1 MLISIE
7 GIDGAGKN
15 TLATAVRGALEVPVR
30 TIAFPRYETSIH
42 AQLARQALYGK
53 MGDLTDSAY
62 GMATLFALDRFGI
75 KEELRA
81 AKETREIVILDRYV
95 ASNAAYSAARL
106 RDDSLFQWVYDLE
119 FGTLGLPK
127 ADLQVYV
134 DTAVEV
140 ASARAQSRAATDST
154 RERDHYERDGGLQER
169 TAAAYRRL
177 VESGWGGRWIATAD
191 ADTITA
197 AINDLVGD

>member
-1 MLISIE
+1 MLLSIE

-15 TLATAVRGALEVPVR
+15 TLATAVRNAVDMPVKVVS
-30 TIAFPRYETSIH
+30 FPRYEASIH
-42 AQLARQALYGK
+42 AQLARAALYGE

-62 GMATLFALDRFGI
+62 AMATLFALDRFAV
-75 KEELRA
+75 KEELLA
-81 AKETREIVILDRYV
+81 AKESREVVILDRYV

-119 FGTLGLPK
+119 FGTLGLPQ

-134 DTAVEV
+134 DMSVEV
-140 ASARAQSRAATDST
+140 ASARAQSRAAADCT

-177 VESGWGGRWIATAD
+177 VESGWGGCWIATAD
-191 ADTITA
+191 ADTITT
-197 AINDLVGD
+197 AIHDLVGD

>member
-15 TLATAVRGALEVPVR
+15 TLATAVRDALHVPVK
-30 TIAFPRYETSIH
+30 TVSFPRYETSIH
-42 AQLARQALYGK
+42 AQLAREALYGN

-62 GMATLFALDRFGI
+62 AMATLFALDRFGV
-75 KEELRA
+75 KEELLA
-81 AKETREIVILDRYV
+81 AKETREVVILDRYV

-119 FGTLGLPK
+119 FGTLGLPQ

-140 ASARAQSRAATDST
+140 ASARAQSRASSDST